1 MKATIV
7 INTSG
12 TEKRI
17 GYLEKILDDQSSYSN
32 VAEIIVVI
40 DDANKLGKIAKRH
53 KNVRVVSVGR
63 DIGLCG
69 RWIGGLLADGQ
80 CLIMQDDDLILA
92 PGAIDILIN
101 SYLVNP
107 NRLHG
112 FWGRNF
118 NADHTYNVDGIWA
131 GDCDFL
137 STRAVC
143 LDKGILPYVLE
154 FQNRL
159 FGKFPLTK
167 DFMAEDIMLSLIS
180 EHIWQ
185 YPPNTIPVT
194 NYKELDEDNDGIH
207 NTPNFKEHRA
217 FWAILIKKEL
227 GKNVANIRVE

>member
-17 GYLEKILDDQSSYSN
+17 GYLEKILDSQSSYTN
-32 VAEIIVVI
+32 VGEIIVVI
-40 DDANKLGKIAKRH
+40 DNANKVGNAKSHR
-53 KNVRVVSVGR
+53 NVRIVSVGKN
-63 DIGLCG
+63 IGPCG

-80 CLIMQDDDLILA
+80 CVIMQDDDLILSQ
-92 PGAIDILIN
+92 GSIDILIN
-101 SYLVNP
+101 SHLVNP

-118 NADHTYNVDGIWA
+118 NADHTYNLGDVWA

-143 LDKGILPYVLE
+143 MNKSILPYVLE
-154 FQNRL
+154 FQNRI
-159 FGKFPLTK
+159 FGKFPSTK
-167 DFMAEDIMLSLIS
+167 DFMAEDILLSLIS

-185 YPPNTIPVT
+185 YPPNAIPAT
-194 NYKELDEDNDGIH
+194 SYKELDEDSERLHDM
-207 NTPNFKEHRA
+207 TDLKEHRA